1 MTLAASVHVVANST
15 ESPDEVVAL
24 NDDEWRMDKFE
35 AQSKELLLPS
45 LNSGGIQQFV
55 IMATVGSICMMCIV
69 GLLASAFVVDPS
81 PESCIDYDVT
91 VMSETSQTL
100 LAFVMGWA
108 VCFLAKHRQDLSGQ
122 VSKMSCSAAQLSAL
136 VCSSTSSFASAATG
150 QYQSMCRWF
159 SSQGQEIGR
168 ALGLTMVVTMCIGVI
183 FALFISAFTA
193 VPDEVPTDDGF
204 ASESSQTMKAFTVGW
219 IFVLSYKLRREL
231 VEVGGC
237 LMEPF

>member
-1 MTLAASVHVVANST
+1 MTPAASVHVVANST
-15 ESPDEVVAL
+15 GCPDEVVAL
-24 NDDEWRMDKFE
+24 NDNEWSNDNFE
-35 AQSKELLLPS
+35 APPKEHMLPS
-45 LNSGGIQQFV
+45 LNSDGNQQIV

-108 VCFLAKHRQDLSGQ
+108 VCFLAKHRQDLPGQ

-136 VCSSTSSFASAATG
+136 VCSSTSSFVSAATG
-150 QYQSMCRWF
+150 QYQSMRRWF
-159 SSQGQEIGR
+159 SSPEIGR

-219 IFVLSYKLRREL
+219 MFVLSYKLRREL